1 MKRWLCAI
9 GLALS
14 LGCATAVVRPYVGD
28 QQAWPTASGGIVN
41 TKFSLPVFTS
51 LPPSPYEVLAEM
63 RISSPFYA
71 QPEEGHLPRLIK
83 RAQEI
88 GADALLFVQ
97 GKIFFSTSYGPRTA
111 EADNAG
117 QKTPTLTTVNTF
129 NPESFVPEVTILAI
143 RWIGNPPPGLPSSG
157 KKIAVSTPPSP
168 VVSEPAPTPA
178 AAPAPAPPAD
188 SGKTEEQKPA
198 EAPAVEQPKTEQPAA
213 EIPPHI
219 TPSDLPPAN
228 PPADK

>member
-9 GLALS
+9 GLAFA

-41 TKFSLPVFTS
+41 TKFSLPIFTS

-63 RISSPFYA
+63 RIRSPLYA
-71 QPEEGHLPRLIK
+71 QPEEGHMPRLVK

-97 GKIFFSTSYGPRTA
+97 GKIFFSTSYGPRSGT
-111 EADNAG
+111 EQDIGG

-129 NPESFVPEVTILAI
+129 NPESFVPEVNILAI
-143 RWIGNPPPGLPSSG
+143 RWIGDAPPGLPSSR
-157 KKIAVSTPPSP
+157 KKMAVSTQPSP
-168 VVSEPAPTPA
+168 VAPEPAPTPA
-178 AAPAPAPPAD
+178 ATPAPPAD
-188 SGKTEEQKPA
+188 SGKADEQKPT
-198 EAPAVEQPKTEQPAA
+198 EVPAVEQPKTEAPTDAL
-213 EIPPHI
+213 PV
-219 TPSDLPPAN
+219 TVPPAQ
-228 PPADK
+228 